1 MANTKTL
8 YIVRHGKSSWDF
20 EDGADADRPLKE
32 KGIRDTYD
40 IAGRIKSK
48 VLIPQLIISSS
59 AIRALHTAVIF
70 SRVLGIPEKSILISS
85 ELLHTTP
92 AKIIDFIG
100 NTSSSIDSL
109 MIFGHNPGFTSLA
122 NLLSNLEIANIPTAG
137 LVKLEFETDS
147 WKKISR
153 KNLVNE
159 SFEFPSNS

>member
-1 MANTKTL
+1 MTDIKTL
-8 YIVRHGKSSWDF
+8 FIVRHGKSSWDF
-20 EDGADADRPLKE
+20 ETVADIDRTLKE
-32 KGIRDTYD
+32 KGIRDAYD
-40 IAGRIKSK
+40 IAARISSK
-48 VLIPQLIISSS
+48 GLIPQLIVSSS
-59 AIRALHTAVIF
+59 AIRALHTAIIF
-70 SRVLGIPEKSILISS
+70 SRVLGVPEKNILISS
-85 ELLHTTP
+85 GLLHTTP

-100 NTSSSIDSL
+100 STAASTDSM

-122 NLLSNLEIANIPTAG
+122 NILSNLEIANIPTAG